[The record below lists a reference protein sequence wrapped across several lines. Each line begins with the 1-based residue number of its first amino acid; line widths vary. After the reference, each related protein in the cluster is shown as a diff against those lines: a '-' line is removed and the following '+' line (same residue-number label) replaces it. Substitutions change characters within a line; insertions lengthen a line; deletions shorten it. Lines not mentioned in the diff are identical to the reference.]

1 MPWKKKGTSTV
12 SESGA
17 ALSATLATA
26 GRRAQIKVNEPTFVS
41 ESPGSLRLRRSLLDF
56 LYMNTLCNRWGRLA
70 LQCLYDSCGTHI
82 FTLWK

>member
-26 GRRAQIKVNEPTFVS
+26 GRRAQIKVNEPTFVFR
-41 ESPGSLRLRRSLLDF
+41 ESRIIE
-56 LYMNTLCNRWGRLA
+56 TA
-70 LQCLYDSCGTHI
+70 
-82 FTLWK
+82 